1 MNETTKSSRIDS
13 TCGCHPENTGFS
25 YSLQVLQLPQNSSC
39 KLTTTWCF
47 WYLLALHLYLNELII
62 TDSSISQ
69 ICVFI
74 FWHLHFNISI
84 PFVMQYTLFSTFW
97 NLVLSK
103 GPLSSPDAKRCLCH
117 SESWECCPKPPL
129 IPLLGP
135 SFLGCLIPIFIHNK
149 CSICHVPDTLES
161 LATQTHVC

>member
-62 TDSSISQ
+62 TDSSIPQ
-69 ICVFI
+69 IRVFI

-103 GPLSSPDAKRCLCH
+103 GPLSSPDAKGVSVTVRVGSAALSLLSYLCWALL
-117 SESWECCPKPPL
+117 SWDALFPY
-129 IPLLGP
+129 
-135 SFLGCLIPIFIHNK
+135 SFITNVLSVMC
-149 CSICHVPDTLES
+149 
-161 LATQTHVC
+161 QTRLSH